1 MWLGHLACVQL
12 VNLQHIYGN
21 KGLNR
26 GRQMVGSGSLLVGGN
41 FAHTGSSS
49 TYVTLGR
56 VPEWDAPSPELELTW
71 SQPALPTVFAGP
83 RYGAVERHGR
93 RSGGLAASFIPV
105 TGSSEVIVSI
115 GISSPVSG
123 SVHVPGLVPEFA
135 EAVLRGFKALSRSP
149 LLARL
154 GAGRLEIAPTWWHA
168 IDSSTSGFCDLAAT
182 LVGVLYAPAEASAEE
197 VWAIWRDQRETLE
210 LAPLLAWLAVARERI
225 PLMAAFHPGALPLEI
240 AALEAKLGLTLPDV
254 FRETLGCVDGGRFAG
269 PWTAA
274 NQSAISRYT
283 LLRVEDIA
291 STYLALAASQM
302 EASLSK
308 PDRPLFRLLN
318 GAFVSWPFVPIAQ
331 DIDTGSLLVLE
342 VLPAPYSNRVQLAD
356 AHVRWADW
364 PVLYPRYV
372 DFIGD
377 LLGVTAGAFSRR
389 NFAE

>member
-1 MWLGHLACVQL
+1 MQL
-12 VNLQHIYGN
+12 VNLQHIYAN
-21 KGLNR
+21 KGPNR
-26 GRQMVGSGSLLVGGN
+26 GKQMVGSGRLLLGGN

-49 TYVTLGR
+49 TYVTLSR
-56 VPEWDAPSPELELTW
+56 VPEWDAPPPELELTW

-93 RSGGLAASFIPV
+93 RSGRLAASFTPV

-115 GISSPVSG
+115 CISSPASG

-168 IDSSTSGFCDLAAT
+168 IDSSASGFFDLAAN
-182 LVGVLYAPAEASAEE
+182 LVGVLCAPAGASAEE

-210 LAPLLAWLAVARERI
+210 LAPLLAWLAGARERT
-225 PLMAAFHPGALPLEI
+225 PLMAAFHPGAPSSEI

-254 FRETLGCVDGGRFAG
+254 LRETLGCVDGGRFAG

-274 NQSAISRYT
+274 DQSATSRYT
-283 LLRVEDIA
+283 LLRVEAIA
-291 STYLALAASQM
+291 STYLALAASQI
-302 EASLSK
+302 EAPLSK

-331 DIDTGSLLVLE
+331 DVDTGSLLVLE

-356 AHVRWADW
+356 ARVRWADW

-377 LLGVTAGAFSRR
+377 LLGVTADGFSRR